1 MPSTYQVQ
9 DSDMSR
15 CIESCQ
21 SCSRTCLETAHYCLT
36 QQGVSAGSTILG
48 LLFQCADVCQLS
60 VRMMAAESEFHHQ
73 SCELCFEVCQRC
85 AVECE
90 KYEQDEVFKKCA
102 KVCRRCAEDCRKMS
116 GMTVQIKE
124 GSRESLRM

>member
-15 CIESCQ
+15 CIESCLT
-21 SCSRTCLETAHYCLT
+21 CSRACLEAAHYSLA
-36 QQGVSAGSTILG
+36 QQSVSAGSAVLA
-48 LLFQCADVCQLS
+48 LLYQCADVCQLS

-85 AVECE
+85 AEECDR
-90 KYEQDEVFKKCA
+90 YEQDEFMKKCA
-102 KVCRRCAEDCRKMS
+102 KVCRRCGEECRKMA